1 MSAYPVSR
9 PFMHRGFARPTV
21 SIRVVIDRLAVL
33 IAVVVA
39 AVGCVHRAVEPGP
52 PPPTAERI
60 VEVRVTSLPPADPL
74 GKSISDQGKIRS
86 IANSGAL
93 SQEGWW
99 EARGRRLLPL
109 YRIDF
114 VDQAGARLTYWLGT
128 NSYPASFP
136 CYAICSGWWIAPSS
150 ESGAL
155 DDTRYRGLTSATYFY
170 FLHDLE
176 IP

>member
-1 MSAYPVSR
+1 MRCHSAASASRGWLPAFYASWFRPV
-9 PFMHRGFARPTV
+9 
-21 SIRVVIDRLAVL
+21 IERLAVL
-33 IAVVVA
+33 LAVVIA

-52 PPPTAERI
+52 PSPIAERI
-60 VEVRVTSLPPADPL
+60 VEVRVTSLPPANPL
-74 GKSISDQGKIRS
+74 SKTISDQGKVRS
-86 IANSGAL
+86 IAKSGAL

-99 EARGRRLLPL
+99 ETRGRRLLPL

-114 VDQAGARLTYWLGT
+114 VDQDGGRLTYWLGT

-150 ESGAL
+150 EGAL
-155 DDTRYRGLTSATYFY
+155 DDTRYRGLTSATYFN
-170 FLHDLE
+170 FLHDLQ